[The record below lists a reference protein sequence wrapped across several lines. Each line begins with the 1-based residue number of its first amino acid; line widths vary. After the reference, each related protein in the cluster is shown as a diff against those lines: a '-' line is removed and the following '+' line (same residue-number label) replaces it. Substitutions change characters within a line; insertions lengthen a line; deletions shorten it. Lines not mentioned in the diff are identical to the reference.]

1 MIAIFKTRRS
11 VREKDVKLQVI
22 LEIKMYFVVATKINI
37 WFGFTYLM
45 ASSRPSGLYRFSS
58 VLNFVKCKH
67 CVAKKYQNFCL
78 TKFKPHFLQS
88 GNFIIKS
95 ITKLGT
101 LPS

>member
-45 ASSRPSGLYRFSS
+45 ATSRPSGLYRFNS
-58 VLNFVKCKH
+58 VLNFVKCKNRG
-67 CVAKKYQNFCL
+67 AKK
-78 TKFKPHFLQS
+78 FKIFAWQISNHIFHKMINS
-88 GNFIIKS
+88 IFKS
-95 ITKLGT
+95 ITKLAT

>member
-45 ASSRPSGLYRFSS
+45 ATSRPSGLYRFNS
-58 VLNFVKCKH
+58 VLNFEKCKKSGKKTSKFLPGKIQTINF
-67 CVAKKYQNFCL
+67 AK
-78 TKFKPHFLQS
+78 
-88 GNFIIKS
+88 
-95 ITKLGT
+95 
-101 LPS
+101 

>member
-58 VLNFVKCKH
+58 VLNFVKCK
-67 CVAKKYQNFCL
+67 KKWQKSSKFLPHKIQTSYF
-78 TKFKPHFLQS
+78 TK
-88 GNFIIKS
+88 
-95 ITKLGT
+95 
-101 LPS
+101 